1 MTAEGSGAAPPA
13 SSVGRSQP
21 TRPGLL
27 AGLYFLVFMVLACM
41 GTAAGYILFT
51 GYPGLEAP
59 VNKVLYRCGIK
70 FPDVT
75 HISAF
80 DHCAQGAWRGEGLI
94 SLGGAATVL
103 ALAAVLT
110 AIVPWAD
117 RYRLAR
123 VGRLQDIP
131 AATARFE
138 SLCRESG
145 LTGRRRRPRLVIA
158 GPGLRQAFTAAL
170 PGGRPLIV
178 LPAAVAV
185 EHDDTGRFDP
195 VVLHEL
201 AHARARDVSWVSSVR
216 WIAWLAVPVV
226 VLPCVLNLRA
236 ATTTWQYAAEL
247 VLQAA
252 AFAAITVLVAAGLLR
267 YREIEADRVA
277 VAWQG
282 SPEPL
287 RGVLESGGPQAGRP
301 RSGGRLRGVVRAG
314 LRPLAR
320 HPPLPAR
327 ITALRDPLGPN
338 AGGLSMG
345 GFSYALAVGVVATVA
360 MNTSFFIAN
369 HLDLMDSGWL
379 PQRVLAVTG
388 SVLLGFGL
396 APLLLRTAVRTGRND
411 AAARWWQPVAGTAA
425 GILLGSLAGPGGVY
439 GGISVAEPG
448 GDLPLLAAAALLTAS
463 AGAGIVT
470 LAASLASRALGRY
483 PPSRVP
489 GAAAGVALA
498 VIISCCG
505 AAALWPIESI
515 TEDWTTGV
523 GPAWLTYVL
532 PGDLWR
538 WLALAYPVGLL
549 ALMLRTRIRPGLGP
563 TAIRDAATSL
573 VTPVCAALVG
583 ATLVL
588 PADLPATGRWEV
600 ATIVGWIVLAVLAV
614 TGGVAGLPRAALCAW
629 LATLLASVE
638 LFGYAALTG
647 RPHGLGQLSAAMAT
661 PSVWLFYL
669 ALPTSCLAL
678 VRIRPSAAA
687 RRPWT
692 VRAAASAGVAVLAAI
707 FVGTGIAGPL
717 TARDLSRSRQAAF
730 RLVAGP
736 PTQRPAVR
744 AAPPAGDPGRPLTP
758 AAAQRVVRAVGAALS
773 PGWRVDGDAPA
784 SSATRIVVRPAACA
798 PLQSRSYLDIRP
810 GPRSQAEDEYQGPAA
825 LPLGNEF
832 LTVEVRS
839 YARPIPASVLAR
851 ARQDLRACHRY
862 TATNPAIPG
871 VFDQTLRAA
880 PAPDV
885 GTPDWREDVT
895 LSYRVER
902 SAVTFIVI
910 TAGHNMILITQQ
922 AIVAYVVPPPDEAAT
937 RTAVTAVMD
946 TLRQGR
952 GTG

>member
-1 MTAEGSGAAPPA
+1 MTADASGAAPPA
-13 SSVGRSQP
+13 SPAGRPPP
-21 TRPGLL
+21 TGPGLL

-41 GTAAGYILFT
+41 GAAAGYILLT
-51 GYPGLEAP
+51 GYPSLEAP
-59 VNKVLYRCGIK
+59 VNKVLFRCGIR
-70 FPDVT
+70 FSYVT

-80 DHCAQGAWRGEGLI
+80 DRCAQGAWRGDGLI
-94 SLGGAATVL
+94 SLGAAAAML

-110 AIVPWAD
+110 AVVPWAD

-123 VGRLQDIP
+123 VGRLPDIP

-145 LTGRRRRPRLVIA
+145 LTGRRPRLVIA

-185 EHDDTGRFDP
+185 EHDNPSRFDP

-201 AHARARDVSWVSSVR
+201 AHARGRDVSWVSSVR

-226 VLPCVLNLRA
+226 VIPCVLNLRA
-236 ATTTWQYAAEL
+236 GTTTWQYSAEL
-247 VLQAA
+247 ILQAA
-252 AFAAITVLVAAGLLR
+252 AFAAITVLIAAGLLR

-287 RGVLESGGPQAGRP
+287 RDVLESGRPETGRP
-301 RSGGRLRGVVRAG
+301 ETGRPTSGGRLRGVVRAG

-327 ITALRDPLGPN
+327 ITALRDPLGSH
-338 AGGLSMG
+338 AGGLGMG

-369 HLDLMDSGWL
+369 HLDLIDSGWL

-396 APLLLRTAVRTGRND
+396 APLLLRTAVRTGRHD
-411 AAARWWQPVAGTAA
+411 AAARWWPPVVGTAA

-448 GDLPLLAAAALLTAS
+448 GDLPLLAAAALLTAC

-470 LAASLASRALGRY
+470 LAASLARRALAGY

-498 VIISCCG
+498 VIISCYG

-532 PGDLWR
+532 PADLWR

-549 ALMLRTRIRPGLGP
+549 LLMLRTRVPPGPGR
-563 TAIRDAATSL
+563 TAIRDATASL
-573 VTPVCAALVG
+573 VTPVGAALVG

-614 TGGVAGLPRAALCAW
+614 TGGVDGLPRAIVLAW

-647 RPHGLGQLSAAMAT
+647 RPHGLGQLSAAIAT

-669 ALPTSCLAL
+669 ALPTSLLAL
-678 VRIRPSAAA
+678 VRARPPAAA

-692 VRAAASAGVAVLAAI
+692 VPVAASVGVAVLAAI
-707 FVGTGIAGPL
+707 TVGSGISGSL
-717 TARDLSRSRQAAF
+717 TVRDLSRSRQAAF
-730 RLVAGP
+730 RLVAGL
-736 PTQRPAVR
+736 PTPRPAAR
-744 AAPPAGDPGRPLTP
+744 AVPSGGDPGRVLTP

-773 PGWRVDGDAPA
+773 PGWTTDSDAPA
-784 SSATRIVVRPAACA
+784 SSATRITVRPAACV
-798 PLQSRSYLDIRP
+798 PLQSRSFLDIRP
-810 GPRSQAEDEYQGPAA
+810 GPRSQSEDEYQGPAGL

-832 LTVEVRS
+832 LTVQVRS
-839 YARPIPASVLAR
+839 YARPVPASVLAR
-851 ARQDLRACHRY
+851 ARQDLRACPHY
-862 TATNPAIPG
+862 TAANPALPG

-885 GTPDWREDVT
+885 GAPDWREDVT

-937 RTAVTAVMD
+937 LTAVTAVMNA
-946 TLRQGR
+946 LRQR
-952 GTG
+952 